1 MEGKFYV
8 GYLEVHK
15 IYAGFTAYL
24 LLSLI
29 PKLLGMGMRLVCTL
43 LGKSVVSFS
52 DLWYGTRIRSLP
64 RVWE

>member
-1 MEGKFYV
+1 MGS
-8 GYLEVHK
+8 LEVHK

-24 LLSLI
+24 LMSLI
-29 PKLLGMGMRLVCTL
+29 PKLLGNEANFTL
-43 LGKSVVSFS
+43 LGKSVVSFP

>member
-1 MEGKFYV
+1 MGS
-8 GYLEVHK
+8 LEVHK

-52 DLWYGTRIRSLP
+52 DLWYGTRIRSLL